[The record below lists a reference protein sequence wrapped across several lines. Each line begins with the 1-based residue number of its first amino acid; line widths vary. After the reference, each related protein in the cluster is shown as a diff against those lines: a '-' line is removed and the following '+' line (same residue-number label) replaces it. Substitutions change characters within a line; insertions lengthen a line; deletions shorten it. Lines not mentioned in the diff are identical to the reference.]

1 MIDKVTREKN
11 WTIFS
16 KIRWPYSISNLATN
30 YAEDMPEEADRFIN
44 RLISDT
50 PVVVVGLDKVSDS
63 IVRFRFVSLQAALET
78 LPNLASSYNQ
88 YQIDQVNGDLSKTGS
103 SAEIIFFSN
112 LAKNR
117 LDYSQPVSLKV

>member
-30 YAEDMPEEADRFIN
+30 YVEDMPEEADRFIN

-50 PVVVVGLDKVSDS
+50 SVIVVGLDKVSDS

-78 LPNLASSYNQ
+78 LPNLASSYNE
-88 YQIDQVNGDLSKTGS
+88 YQIEQVHGDLREVNS

-112 LAKNR
+112 LAKNH
-117 LDYSQPVSLKV
+117 LDDNQPVSLKV

>member
-103 SAEIIFFSN
+103 NAEIIFFSN
-112 LAKNR
+112 LAKNH

>member
-88 YQIDQVNGDLSKTGS
+88 YQIDQVNGDLSKTDPN
-103 SAEIIFFSN
+103 AEIIFFSN